1 MSEGAAPIV
10 DVLVVGGGAAG
21 VAAAVAAARAGVSV
35 RLIES
40 NGTLGGFGTSAEVST
55 VCGLHLR
62 TLDGPAQW
70 SMGGFPREVGE
81 RLRARTGLDAVRY
94 HEGLTFLPYAPPDLA
109 AVLDAVVAEH
119 AIALSLHTTLIGLA
133 RHGEVWRATTLAW
146 DHQETIDA
154 RVIVDASGV
163 AWAAAC
169 AGAEIQPDEERQAP
183 AIVGTVA
190 GLPTH
195 DAFALRTWLLKEC
208 VRGLRD
214 GTAPEGVGSLSVV
227 PGSEHAGTARFKLGL
242 PVRVVGDADEPT
254 TLERAARRALSDA
267 VAWLRTL
274 PGMDALRL
282 IGVAPQ
288 LGLRTGR
295 RALGEV
301 VVTGDHVV
309 TAAGHPEGVARG
321 AWPIEHWTTGRQ
333 PMLRML
339 PLGAA
344 CEIPA
349 GALIAKGV
357 PGLYLAGRVISANE
371 EAIAS
376 LRVIGTC
383 LGTGYAAGR
392 LAAGAVR
399 GEERAATVAALRAEQ
414 VEGGLG

>member
-1 MSEGAAPIV
+1 MRAPLV

-21 VAAAVAAARAGVSV
+21 VAAAVAAARAGASV
-35 RLIES
+35 RLIDA
-40 NGTLGGFGTSAEVST
+40 NGTLGGLGTSAEVST

-62 TLDGPAQW
+62 TLEGPPRWA
-70 SMGGFPREVGE
+70 MGGFPREIGE

-94 HEGLTFLPYAPPDLA
+94 HEGLTFLPYAPPELA
-109 AVLDAVVAEH
+109 SLLDQVVDEH
-119 AIALSLHTTLIGLA
+119 AITLSLHTTLTGLA
-133 RHGEVWRATTLAW
+133 RQPEGWRATTLDW
-146 DHQETIDA
+146 DRQETIDA
-154 RVIVDASGV
+154 RMIVDASGV
-163 AWAAAC
+163 AWASTC
-169 AGAEIQPDEERQAP
+169 AGAVIQPEEERQAP

-227 PGSEHAGTARFKLGL
+227 PGSEHAGTARLKLGL
-242 PVRVVGDADEPT
+242 PVRVVGEAHEPT
-254 TLERAARRALSDA
+254 SLERAARAALAEA

-274 PGMDALRL
+274 PGMGAVRL

-295 RALGEV
+295 RAVGEV
-301 VVTGDHVV
+301 VMTGDDVL
-309 TAAGHPEGVARG
+309 AAKTHPDGVARG

-344 CEIPA
+344 CEVPA
-349 GALIAKGV
+349 GALVARDV
-357 PGLYLAGRVISANE
+357 PGLFLAGRVISANE

-399 GEERAATVAALRAEQ
+399 GEERAAVIAALRAEQ
-414 VEGGLG
+414 VEGGVE